1 MNRQIS
7 AQKLWET
14 LPEGTKAEEGDQVI
28 IDFVGEKDGVP
39 FDGGSGENYPLILG
53 SHSFIPGF
61 EEQLIGSTAGE
72 KLKWMS
78 PSQKTILNHLL
89 QVSL

>member
-28 IDFVGEKDGVP
+28 IDFVGEKMVFHLTADPVKT
-39 FDGGSGENYPLILG
+39 ILW
-53 SHSFIPGF
+53 SLEAIRSFLDLKNSLSDQQP
-61 EEQLIGSTAGE
+61 AK